1 MFSNVL
7 LTITIGDSKGR
18 HDRGVSLQHLVGKS
32 LTYGV
37 FAFGRRLVRLIR
49 SFGQKAYV
57 ENGTN
62 QPVTWSVYSWGLRTP
77 WTPAR
82 FHAPA
87 GKNVSVVAFGWGPMY
102 LKPNNTG
109 RALRIDRGSAAVFDA
124 PRPQTMR
131 SLLASDTAPALRV
144 VEPFPWRLWA
154 AATIA
159 MTLVAAFALL
169 AYYRPSAAK
178 RLFAQAVTA
187 AVAVAK
193 AIVDAVT
200 VAAPPPPPPTPS
212 PVASEHPESL
222 MF

>member
-1 MFSNVL
+1 MLTRSRSERIPNVSGWDGPR
-7 LTITIGDSKGR
+7 IC
-18 HDRGVSLQHLVGKS
+18 
-32 LTYGV
+32 
-37 FAFGRRLVRLIR
+37 
-49 SFGQKAYV
+49 
-57 ENGTN
+57 
-62 QPVTWSVYSWGLRTP
+62 
-77 WTPAR
+77 R
-82 FHAPA
+82 FLGNTSHKIAPA
-87 GKNVSVVAFGWGPMY
+87 S
-102 LKPNNTG
+102 
-109 RALRIDRGSAAVFDA
+109 
-124 PRPQTMR
+124 
-131 SLLASDTAPALRV
+131 PALRV
-144 VEPFPWRLWA
+144 VEPFPWRIWA
-154 AATIA
+154 AATLA